1 MLNWAAML
9 VSMLVQFF
17 LSPFT
22 VHHLGNLVYSVWI
35 LVVST
40 VAYFNLLDL
49 GLRSAIVRFVSKGY
63 TQGLHE
69 DARKVVCTALWL
81 RIGIG
86 TAIVL
91 LGTGL
96 AAAFPRLFTIPTEL
110 RQATR
115 LSIILIAT
123 SLAITLASGVLGAVL
138 AAIHRFDL
146 LSFVNIFRAFA
157 RMAGFVWLLRHG
169 YGIVALA
176 AWELLAAVLTGVGL
190 TWFCWITYPEL
201 RAFFGPPDMAV
212 MRKICGYSIYVFI
225 GTIGGAIVYHT
236 DNIVVGM
243 FVTTSAVTYFAIAGN
258 LVAYAREILF
268 AMSSTFVPLAS
279 GFEAEGKNEKLR
291 HLLIQG
297 TRASLVLFLPVCIA
311 LFFRGHTFISLW
323 MGREYAVISGTLIQ
337 ILLLN
342 QVLAMANITAGGIA
356 YGMEKHRPSAI
367 WAIGEA
373 IANLTLSILL
383 VRRMGIYGVAWG
395 TVIPGIVINLIC
407 WPYYISTFL
416 DISAYEYIWKGWGYA
431 ALAATPYGLAC
442 RWEEQHLVANNL
454 AVFFIQII
462 AILPLFLLAC
472 VVVFWKQV
480 RPHFYRRLGWV

>member
-1 MLNWAAML
+1 MFNWAAML
-9 VSMLVQFF
+9 VGMLVQFF

-69 DARKVVCTALWL
+69 DAQKVVCTALWL

-86 TAIVL
+86 AVIIVLGTALAIV
-91 LGTGL
+91 
-96 AAAFPRLFTIPTEL
+96 FPRLFTIPSEL
-110 RQATR
+110 RQAACI
-115 LSIILIAT
+115 SIVLIAA
-123 SLAITLASGVLGAVL
+123 SLAITLASGVPGAVL

-146 LSFVNIFRAFA
+146 LSSVNILRAFV
-157 RMAGFVWLLRHG
+157 RTVGFVWLLRHG
-169 YGIVALA
+169 HGIVALA
-176 AWELLAAVLTGVGL
+176 AWELFAAAFTGMGL
-190 TWFCWITYPEL
+190 TLLCWRTYPEL
-201 RAFFGPPDMAV
+201 RSFFGPPDMEV
-212 MRKICGYSIYVFI
+212 MRKIWGYSVYIFV

-243 FVTTSAVTYFAIAGN
+243 FVTTSAVTFFAIAGN
-258 LVAYAREILF
+258 LVMYSREVLF

-297 TRASLVLFLPVCIA
+297 TRASLLLFMPVCIA

-323 MGREYAVISGTLIQ
+323 MGPEYAVISGTLLQ

-356 YGMEKHRPSAI
+356 YGMEKHRLSAI
-367 WAIGEA
+367 WAIFEA

-395 TVIPGIVINLIC
+395 TVIPGIFINLIC
-407 WPYYISTFL
+407 WPCYVATFL
-416 DISAYEYIWKGWGYA
+416 DISPYEYMWKGWGYV
-431 ALAATPYGLAC
+431 ALAAVPYGMAC
-442 RWEEQHLVANNL
+442 RWEEQHLVAHNL
-454 AVFFIQII
+454 ALLFIQII
-462 AILPLFLLAC
+462 AILPVFLLASIL
-472 VVVFWKQV
+472 VFWKEV
-480 RPHFYRRLGWV
+480 RPHLFRRMRWA